1 MALALV
7 LAAFLSANAQDKPAV
22 ASFEKEAVLQYYRP
36 SGQSELTISLERYK
50 FGQSSLKWQW
60 KGKSHFST
68 SHFRVLSQKESPLA
82 YGDHFA
88 ASPTFV
94 FSLYNEKP
102 TNDTLRIG
110 FSKSEKQEVWF
121 DLSLAFSGW
130 RTLWVPFYEMQGNP
144 PEQGAAVAYD
154 AMQCTILTTG
164 AGGVLYFDDVVFS
177 QYQDDRHQYPDIHVP
192 FIKTEQGLEDDH
204 WMPQLAYLYRI
215 QQLKP
220 VNVSKEALS
229 ALEQIEKQLDAELT
243 IHSRYK
249 VYINDLKSRFDALRI
264 AARDGKVIG
273 PPLTYKLSQVYYN
286 ENIQGEKRHNT
297 IADFGK
303 VMKRLAQYYYR
314 ATGEDQKAIEEMF
327 EVGVRYYLDQGWQEG
342 ASGGTRHHIGYNTR
356 ELAEAFF
363 IMRKPLASMELLSE
377 AGGSLLW
384 LFNVGKLLGEDEAFF
399 ANIDYLNTQAFYHLL
414 LIFLADEKAKQHQLM
429 QAYSHY
435 ISVVLAQDD
444 ARGVF
449 KVDGTGWHHNG
460 HYPAYAFGAFRK
472 VPKILKILAAT
483 PYRISQQGHAN
494 FKKAFMATRLYSQGY
509 DVGFGNSGRHP
520 LGESIRSLQQPYL
533 ELAQSGNPE
542 NTSAV
547 DTEVAAA
554 YLRLWGD
561 QDKVNATI
569 FSQLQ
574 GIQKESV
581 NGYYT
586 FPYAATAVHHRDRW
600 AAIVKGYSRYVWA
613 SEIYVTDN
621 RYGRYQSNGTIQLL
635 NEKGNEGSGF
645 HYDGWDWNRYPGATV
660 VYLPFETLEPDM
672 PLIMFRSKETFA
684 GAVQLGENG
693 AFGMILNEEKG
704 SNADGPESKVGF
716 AGKLKARKSVF
727 SFGDKLICIGTGIS
741 SVDDK
746 HPVHT
751 NLFQAGLTKANA
763 SLFTAGGKQSK
774 FPVSRQQMS
783 DNWIVDPYGNGY
795 HIVSPSQVY
804 WQKQKQHAYHDKYSI
819 NTGKL
824 GARAKGVKEAE
835 GDFATAWIDHGV
847 SPKEEGYH
855 YVVYPFLTDEE
866 VKKFGKRVGEKPE
879 YKVLKADDQ
888 EHVVQDHASG
898 TIGYVLFEAGEVDAE
913 GVLSH
918 VSAPCLVMVGS
929 ENRHTLKMSVVQ
941 PDLNFPEQEG
951 KYQNYS
957 EPVSLTV
964 TLKGQWKVGEN
975 KAVKQVNL
983 TAGQTVITLE
993 LQHGFTAL
1001 LNMHVAGK
1009 LN

>member
-1 MALALV
+1 MLA
-7 LAAFLSANAQDKPAV
+7 LAAFLSANAQPKPAV
-22 ASFEKEAVLQYYRP
+22 ESFEKEAVLQYYRP
-36 SGQSELTISLERYK
+36 SGQSELAISPERYK

-82 YGDHFA
+82 YGDHFQ
-88 ASPTFV
+88 ASPTFI
-94 FSLYNEKP
+94 FSIYNEKSS
-102 TNDTLRIG
+102 NDTLRIN
-110 FSKSEKQEVWF
+110 FSKSDEDKVWF
-121 DLSLAFSGW
+121 DLALTFTGW

-177 QYQDDRHQYPDIHVP
+177 QYQDDRHQYPDMHVP
-192 FIKTEQGLEDDH
+192 FIKKEQGLEDDH

-229 ALEQIEKQLDAELT
+229 ALDEIEQRLEGELT
-243 IHSRYK
+243 LQPQYK
-249 VYINDLKSRFDALRI
+249 VYIDDLKSRFDALKI
-264 AARDGKVIG
+264 ISKEGKVFG
-273 PPLTYKLSQVYYN
+273 PPLTFQLSQIYYD
-286 ENIQGEKRHNT
+286 ENIQGEKRHNA
-297 IADFGK
+297 IEDFGK

-314 ATGEDQKAIEEMF
+314 AIGENQKAIEEMF

-363 IMRKPLASMELLSE
+363 IMRKPMASMGLLSE

-384 LFNVGKLLGEDEAFF
+384 LFNVGKLLGDDEEFF

-414 LIFLADEKAKQHQLM
+414 LIFLADKKATQHQLM

-449 KVDGTGWHHNG
+449 KADGTGWHHNG

-472 VPKILKILAAT
+472 VPKILKTLAGT

-494 FKKAFMATRLYSQGY
+494 FKKAIMATRLYSQGC

-533 ELAQSGNPE
+533 ELAQAGNPE

-581 NGYYT
+581 KGYYT

-645 HYDGWDWNRYPGATV
+645 HYEGWDWNRYPGATV

-672 PLIMFRSKETFA
+672 PLIMFRSQETFA
-684 GAVQLGENG
+684 GAAQLGSNG
-693 AFGMILNEEKG
+693 VFGMILNEEKG
-704 SNADGPESKVGF
+704 SNADGPETAVGF
-716 AGKLKARKSVF
+716 SGKLKARKSVF

-751 NLFQAGLTKANA
+751 NLFQTGLTKANA
-763 SLFTAGGKQSK
+763 SLHTAGGKQSK
-774 FPVSRQQMS
+774 FPVSQQQMS
-783 DNWIVDPYGNGY
+783 DGWIVDQYGTGY
-795 HIVSPSQVY
+795 HVVSPSPVY
-804 WQKQKQHAYHDKYSI
+804 WQKQKQLSYHDKYSV

-824 GARAKGVKEAE
+824 GAKAKGVKETE

-847 SPKEEGYH
+847 APKGANYH
-855 YVVYPFLTDEE
+855 YVIYPFLTDEGI
-866 VKKFGKRVGEKPE
+866 KNFGKTIKKGPA
-879 YKVLKADDQ
+879 YKVLQADNQAHIIHDD
-888 EHVVQDHASG
+888 ESR
-898 TIGYVLFEAGEVDAE
+898 TTSYVLFETGEVTTE
-913 GVLSH
+913 GVLKH
-918 VSAPCLVMVGS
+918 VSAPCLAMINKEGDRS
-929 ENRHTLKMSVVQ
+929 IKMSVVQ
-941 PDLNFPEQEG
+941 PDLNFPEDQRNY
-951 KYQNYS
+951 KNYS
-957 EPVSLTV
+957 EPVGLTM
-964 TLKGQWKVGEN
+964 LLNGYWKVNEN
-975 KAVKQVNL
+975 LEAVKDVAHSEGL
-983 TAGQTVITLE
+983 TKIDVQ
-993 LQHGFTAL
+993 LQHGLAL
-1001 LNMHVAGK
+1001 TLIESMVSE
-1009 LN
+1009 